1 MKVKIKYKN
10 GNVITFDDVRMIKP
24 LVNDNE
30 IIIENKEV
38 CAFQFIDKKSKLQ
51 KVKTN
56 INKYEIENIEITE
69 L

>member
-1 MKVKIKYKN
+1 MKVKIEYKN
-10 GNVITFDDVRMIKP
+10 GDVITFDDVRMIKT

-38 CAFQFIDKKSKLQ
+38 CAFQFIDKKPKLQ
-51 KVKTN
+51 KVKTS

>member
-1 MKVKIKYKN
+1 
-10 GNVITFDDVRMIKP
+10 MIKP